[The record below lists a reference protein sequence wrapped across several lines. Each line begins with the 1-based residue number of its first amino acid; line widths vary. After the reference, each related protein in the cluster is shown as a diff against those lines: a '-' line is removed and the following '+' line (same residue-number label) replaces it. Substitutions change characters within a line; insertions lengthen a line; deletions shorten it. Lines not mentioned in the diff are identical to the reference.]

1 MTLRWDADF
10 QDFRQDEPDTWEV
23 TYSYRP
29 GITKMAL
36 REYLVGIGPVRNEC
50 GSPSKNGIS
59 RIASGKESIPGN
71 RKAKAESLGRNRFPT
86 PPSYERRYAA
96 RGFSSKVLEKVD
108 AGPASSGRP
117 LKKLV
122 TVYSR

>member
-71 RKAKAESLGRNRFPT
+71 RKAKAETWDAIVSRLLLPMNDAT
-86 PPSYERRYAA
+86 RRAV
-96 RGFSSKVLEKVD
+96 FFE
-108 AGPASSGRP
+108 GP
-117 LKKLV
+117 
-122 TVYSR
+122 